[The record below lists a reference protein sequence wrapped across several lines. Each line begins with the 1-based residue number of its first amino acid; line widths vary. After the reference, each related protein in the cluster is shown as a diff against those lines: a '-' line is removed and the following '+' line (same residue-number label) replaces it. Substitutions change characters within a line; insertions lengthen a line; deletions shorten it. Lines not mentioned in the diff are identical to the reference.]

1 MVTFNNKNFSLPNK
15 NLTHEILSPQK
26 FLRIQYVY
34 FTCIRKVRIETI
46 LGLPCTNLGSKLC
59 ATILRLSIQSP
70 THYFL
75 CGTCTLIGRRHIV
88 VFEQRTKLPFP
99 STKAVGANF
108 YHGSRFASNLCT
120 EMHYLL
126 ITFSMNKRP
135 GVKIF
140 CKN

>member
-88 VFEQRTKLPFP
+88 VFEQRTKSLSHRQRQLEQIFNMGVGLPQIYVQ
-99 STKAVGANF
+99 K
-108 YHGSRFASNLCT
+108 CT
-120 EMHYLL
+120 
-126 ITFSMNKRP
+126 I
-135 GVKIF
+135 
-140 CKN
+140 C